1 MEQAEQKKKKHPSF
15 LANEK
20 QIQMNKADLKRKTE
34 EKEKDEESGENG
46 KRDTEKLRTFLA

>member
-1 MEQAEQKKKKHPSF
+1 
-15 LANEK
+15 
-20 QIQMNKADLKRKTE
+20 MNKADLKRKTE